1 MNLLLAFVEIGAWGQ
16 FGLAGAAFI
25 TLVILFWRL
34 FNKIDKADK
43 DSVNYEVMMKIRE
56 ETLTE
61 VNKRDE
67 QILELTRNT
76 LKALNKSSNAID
88 KVADR
93 LDELTSYLEYK
104 DEEK

>member
-1 MNLLLAFVEIGAWGQ
+1 MSLLLAFVEIAPWMQ
-16 FGLAGAAFI
+16 FGLAGVTFF
-25 TLVILFWRL
+25 TLASLFWLL
-34 FNKIDKADK
+34 FKKIDKTNK

-67 QILELTRNT
+67 QILELTRAT
-76 LKALNKSSNAID
+76 IKAMNKSSNAID

-93 LDELTSYLEYK
+93 LDELTSYLEDK

>member
-1 MNLLLAFVEIGAWGQ
+1 MQ
-16 FGLAGAAFI
+16 FGLAGVTFF
-25 TLVILFWRL
+25 TLASLFWLL
-34 FNKIDKADK
+34 FKKIDKTNK

-67 QILELTRNT
+67 QILELTRT
-76 LKALNKSSNAID
+76 IIKAMNKSSIAID

-93 LDELTSYLEYK
+93 LDELTSYLEDK